1 MTKEQALTLWDT
13 LFDGKDIAFDY
24 ASHEIH
30 KEDYMDNSK
39 GFGWDVELKQPIYAG
54 GSMNSSNLAISAIL
68 TKTIRDG
75 KTSFRIGNFQYQ
87 VRKGKRF
94 GTFEIYDV
102 TDRNAP
108 VSMEPCPG
116 NQDRFYN
123 DARRKKSLEQKK
135 EYSSASDFLSDFLKG
150 KKQNNVPLFKAAEE
164 NEQPEIRKETEIVPE
179 ASEEVKQEE
188 KTLTVS
194 EEKEP
199 EEENQVLEPTEPVI
213 EEKTEDEASLSDAT
227 EQPETPEETKT
238 ETVDLKEEP
247 EEVQTESSEE
257 EKTEED
263 EAAASVLE
271 EKNEEP
277 ECVPVPEET
286 SVSEPEKPEEEKE
299 SVNQAFE
306 ETEHEEVTE
315 PKEEPSSVSEE
326 QETETSANPAT
337 TIANNEKFE
346 YERPQE
352 TLATK
357 ETIVQYAE
365 PIVAVTFNDNEADFI
380 KTEPFKE
387 ENYGGIGDRA
397 EAIESL
403 SDAKF
408 VEDAKEVDS
417 KIVSEHVPEVEG
429 IEKTA
434 STEFETERKE
444 EEQVVENVEE
454 KAVEETE
461 EENKAEEAKKE
472 EEKETEIAEYKPEIS
487 EYIGDDDDET
497 IVIPENSFAPTK
509 DTDISGL
516 LLKIDSLKKLVYTL
530 ESEQKK
536 TRQRMNELSD
546 AFETEKRKSSTA
558 YQNNDQLNER
568 LREAAVAQARLEEER
583 NNLKALLDQ
592 NEKELNTRETEISS
606 LKERLSSATEEL
618 SRSSTENRNKD
629 TMIISLNEIKNVQA
643 NQYEEM
649 TKRLSDASVSLVD
662 AQKKNKELE
671 EQNQI
676 AERNNDELSKK
687 NDDLAREK
695 EGLEN
700 EVRSKED
707 EILNLN
713 QNIDNLNNDI
723 QKYKRYMVLKD
734 ALIDEDSFDACQQ
747 YLRDNSLFFSYD
759 NVLASK
765 GVNPQW
771 ERRSETRVVY
781 HPIGKEQDEIPL
793 EDMSMSS
800 SVVEEADVSY
810 LTKDIERKKHA
821 FALFEEI
828 FKDDPNNVTDF
839 AGREIRLDDYKN
851 QDRKFGWDYIVLDPT
866 KPDTEDNVIIANLKS
881 LADFKEDGEFMTN
894 GHHFQVI
901 EKDAKKVLTSR
912 DFIIDP
918 YNFSQAMDIVDN
930 ESRKPVPLVYIFVKF
945 TGIRSEVFPAEN
957 QLKFNDIIERTVKR
971 CCPKSYLQTQTIKD
985 YTFILFDG
993 SVDGVF
999 KEVYH
1004 YTILLNSYRYAFK
1017 KSNLL
1022 NAIIVLDKF
1031 EAPISMSHLT
1041 FDQIINDTNDPDLI
1055 AVKYFLNNVTVVDS
1069 LIKRGIH
1076 VGPQIFDDLNLTSQ
1090 LVQSKIGEG
1099 QFAIAYQFHK
1109 HFYEIPYIFP
1119 IMKK

>member
-13 LFDGKDIAFDY
+13 LFEGKDIAFDY

-135 EYSSASDFLSDFLKG
+135 EYSSASDFLSEFLKG
-150 KKQNNVPLFKAAEE
+150 KRQDNVPLFTAAEE
-164 NEQPEIRKETEIVPE
+164 KEKPEIQKEPEIGPE
-179 ASEEVKQEE
+179 TSEELKPEE
-188 KTLTVS
+188 ETMTVP

-199 EEENQVLEPTEPVI
+199 EEENQVVEPI
-213 EEKTEDEASLSDAT
+213 MEEKT
-227 EQPETPEETKT
+227 
-238 ETVDLKEEP
+238 
-247 EEVQTESSEE
+247 SEE
-257 EKTEED
+257 ETPLSDVPENSEMTEEIKTESTGSEEETEEIPTKND
-263 EAAASVLE
+263 EEEKVLEETEVEASALE
-271 EKNEEP
+271 EKNGEP
-277 ECVPVPEET
+277 EQENVPVPEET
-286 SVSEPEKPEEEKE
+286 SDTEVKEPEVKKE
-299 SVNQAFE
+299 SMNQAFE
-306 ETEHEEVTE
+306 ETENEEVTKPE
-315 PKEEPSSVSEE
+315 EEPENEE
-326 QETETSANPAT
+326 LTGSA
-337 TIANNEKFE
+337 TIIADNEKFE

-352 TLATK
+352 TLASK
-357 ETIVQYAE
+357 ETIVSYAE

-387 ENYGGIGDRA
+387 ENYGGIGNKA

-417 KIVSEHVPEVEG
+417 KIVSEHVPEVDG
-429 IEKTA
+429 TEKTA
-434 STEFETERKE
+434 STEFEIERKE
-444 EEQVVENVEE
+444 EEQVIENVE
-454 KAVEETE
+454 KMAVEEVKEEQAQETE
-461 EENKAEEAKKE
+461 EKPE
-472 EEKETEIAEYKPEIS
+472 EEKEVSEAEFKPEIS

-516 LLKIDSLKKLVYTL
+516 LLKIDSLKKLVYVL

-546 AFETEKRKSSTA
+546 AFETEKKKSSTA

-568 LREAAVAQARLEEER
+568 LRESEVAQARLEEER

-592 NEKELNTRETEISS
+592 SERELKTRETEISS
-606 LKERLSSATEEL
+606 LQERLSSASEEL
-618 SRSSTENRNKD
+618 SRFSTDNKNKD

-676 AERNNDELSKK
+676 AEQNNVELSKK

-700 EVRSKED
+700 EVRNKED
-707 EILNLN
+707 EILSLN
-713 QNIDNLNNDI
+713 RDVDDLNNNI
-723 QKYKRYMVLKD
+723 QQYKRYMVLKD
-734 ALIDEDSFDACQQ
+734 ALIDEDSFEACQQ

-765 GVNPQW
+765 GFNPQW
-771 ERRSETRVVY
+771 ERRSETRTVY
-781 HPIGKEQDEIPL
+781 HPIGQEQEEIPL

-800 SVVEEADVSY
+800 TVIEEADVSY
-810 LTKDIERKKHA
+810 LTKEIERKKHA
-821 FALFEEI
+821 TTLFEEI
-828 FKDDPNNVTDF
+828 FKDDLNNVTDF
-839 AGREIRLDDYKN
+839 AGREIRLDDYRN

-881 LADFKEDGEFMTN
+881 LADFKEEGEFMTN

-901 EKDAKKVLTSR
+901 EKDEKKILTSR

-918 YNFSQAMDIVDN
+918 YNFSQAMETVDN

-945 TGIRSEVFPAEN
+945 TGIKSEVFPAEN

-971 CCPKSYLQTQTIKD
+971 CCPRSYLQTQTIKD

-993 SVDGVF
+993 SVDGVY

-1041 FDQIINDTNDPDLI
+1041 FDQIINDTKDPDLI

-1069 LIKRGIH
+1069 LIKRSIH
-1076 VGPQIFDDLNLTSQ
+1076 VGPQIFDDLNLTNQ